1 MASELC
7 RAIAYE
13 SVLRGARVNVSELWA
28 ALEAVDDLR
37 PKVVVDIGSGPAVW
51 WAWWSLGARVIGAAW
66 MGGSTQPAFAG
77 ERPPEAVTVI
87 DGDPREASTRLRL
100 ADQVGRRPVDVLV
113 LADATDEESARESY
127 HAFAPMVRPGG
138 LVLVH
143 GIADPMRPGI
153 KHFWRGLDA
162 CGSKELVGA
171 AQPIG
176 IGVIEVHGRDVTR
189 SA

>member
-28 ALEAVDDLR
+28 ALEAVDEVR

-66 MGGSTQPAFAG
+66 MGGSTQPAFA
-77 ERPPEAVTVI
+77 
-87 DGDPREASTRLRL
+87 
-100 ADQVGRRPVDVLV
+100 GRRPVDVLV